1 MAVDHGLG
9 GKDNKKSKEKRAK
22 KHLKTKKIA
31 QAALTGGKKRAV
43 VFDEQSRQDYLTG
56 FHQRKQERRKFG
68 LTMQVLKDKKK
79 RRTAKADA
87 RNYIKTS
94 TEADEK
100 SNKLNTDNNNDED
113 NDEEEE
119 EEGEEVNNTKI
130 DKEEVFTDDFT
141 QNMFGGTVSITINEI
156 EV

>member
-68 LTMQVLKDKKK
+68 LTMQILKDKKK

-87 RNYIKTS
+87 RKYTKT

-100 SNKLNTDNNNDED
+100 SNKLNKDNKNEEYD
-113 NDEEEE
+113 DEEESD
-119 EEGEEVNNTKI
+119 EGEEANNTKI